1 MRAFTSIRDRLAK
14 LAASM
19 PALTSSEGAT
29 ERNAERLACIAA
41 QPEGPARDF
50 TIEVCVHSA
59 AGVEEPEDFAALLA
73 AIGPERIA
81 AVFPAGVPGQPI
93 ADLRARAR
101 AYRVPAGNVDP
112 ITAMVRAQLAQ
123 VPENNTQHERPTS

>member
-19 PALTSSEGAT
+19 PALTSSDGAP

-50 TIEVCVHSA
+50 TIQVCTHA
-59 AGVEEPEDFAALLA
+59 AAEVEEPRDYQTLID
-73 AIGPERIA
+73 AIGAEAIA
-81 AVFPAGVPGQPI
+81 RAFPAGVPGQPI
-93 ADLRARAR
+93 ADVRARAR
-101 AYRVPAGNVDP
+101 AWLPASGTIDP
-112 ITAMVRAQLAQ
+112 ITARLRVQIAQ
-123 VPENNTQHERPTS
+123 VSETRTETN

>member
-1 MRAFTSIRDRLAK
+1 MKALGSIRDRLAK

-50 TIEVCVHSA
+50 TIQVCTHA
-59 AGVEEPEDFAALLA
+59 AAEVEEPENYQTLID
-73 AIGPERIA
+73 AIGAEAIA
-81 AVFPAGVPGQPI
+81 RAFPAGVPGQPI
-93 ADLRARAR
+93 ADVRARAR
-101 AYRVPAGNVDP
+101 AYHTPAGFVDP
-112 ITAMVRAQLAQ
+112 ITARLRAQLAQ
-123 VPENNTQHERPTS
+123 VPETRTETD

>member
-19 PALTSSEGAT
+19 PALTSSDGAP

-50 TIEVCVHSA
+50 TIQVCTHA
-59 AGVEEPEDFAALLA
+59 AAEREGPKDYQTLID
-73 AIGPERIA
+73 AIGAEAIA
-81 AVFPAGVPGQPI
+81 RAFPAGVPGQPI
-93 ADLRARAR
+93 ADVRSRARAR
-101 AYRVPAGNVDP
+101 TWLPAPGSIDP
-112 ITAMVRAQLAQ
+112 IMARLRAQIAI
-123 VPENNTQHERPTS
+123 VPETRTETD

>member
-1 MRAFTSIRDRLAK
+1 MDLGSIRDRLNR
-14 LAASM
+14 LAAAM
-19 PALTSSEGAT
+19 PSVSSTAGAP
-29 ERNAERLACIAA
+29 ERNAERLACIEAA
-41 QPEGPARDF
+41 PNGPARDF
-50 TIEVCVHSA
+50 AIEVCVYCA

-93 ADLRARAR
+93 ADVRARAR
-101 AYRVPAGNVDP
+101 AYRVPAGTIDP

>member
-19 PALTSSEGAT
+19 PALTSSDGAP

-50 TIEVCVHSA
+50 TIQVCTHA
-59 AGVEEPEDFAALLA
+59 AAEREGPKDYQTLID
-73 AIGPERIA
+73 AIGAEAIA
-81 AVFPAGVPGQPI
+81 RAFPAGVPGQPI
-93 ADLRARAR
+93 ADVRARAR
-101 AYRVPAGNVDP
+101 AWLPASGTIDP
-112 ITAMVRAQLAQ
+112 ITARLRVQIAQ
-123 VPENNTQHERPTS
+123 VSETRTETN

>member
-50 TIEVCVHSA
+50 TIQVCTHA
-59 AGVEEPEDFAALLA
+59 AAEREGPKDYQTLID
-73 AIGPERIA
+73 AIGAEAIA
-81 AVFPAGVPGQPI
+81 RAFPAGVPGQPI
-93 ADLRARAR
+93 ADVRARAR
-101 AYRVPAGNVDP
+101 AWLPASGTIDP
-112 ITAMVRAQLAQ
+112 ITARLRVQIAQ
-123 VPENNTQHERPTS
+123 VSETRTETN